1 MRCRLFFLIFF
12 IIPIAFRKNAYYLCS
27 FQMQKTMNYPDLYSQ
42 EEQFEMDRLFDVLLN
57 AWTGKKTDDDI
68 ELVRKAYEFAALAH
82 KDVRRKS
89 GEPYIFHPIAVAII
103 VADEIGMGATS
114 ITSALLHD
122 VVEDTEYT
130 VEFISQE
137 FGPKVAR
144 VVKGLTKLSNI
155 DFQNSIESIQAENY
169 RKIVNTLSEDIR
181 VILVKLADRLHN
193 MRTLQSM
200 AHHKQ
205 LKIASETMSFYAPLA
220 YRLGLYAIKMELE
233 NLCLKYINPQVYESI
248 SKQLEEIR
256 ENKIKELEE
265 FAEPIRKELNKIGI
279 KAEIKI
285 IERRQSGIWE
295 RMQKFGFSLDEIYDV
310 YVLRII
316 IDCPLEEEKIKCWQ
330 TFGVLTMYYRPNNS
344 KLRDWISFPKTN
356 GYESI
361 HAVFM
366 SKQGN
371 WIETQI
377 RTEKMDLIAE
387 RGVMAYLK
395 YINDTNYAENSLK
408 LWIDNVKD
416 LTNSDDSSAI
426 EFLNSFKLDLF
437 NDEIFVFT
445 PKGEMKCLPKGAS
458 VLDFA
463 YMIHSEIG
471 NHCVGANV
479 NKKLTTIDYVLNMGD
494 QVEIITS
501 EYQNPREQYFD
512 YLVTSIAK
520 SRLKAGIKDYRKN
533 FKEEGKSKLETI
545 FKKLKIDFSRQN
557 RNYIVEKAKLERRID
572 LYYYVALGK
581 ITEQDIESL
590 FKESHGNS
598 TSNLLLKILTFG
610 LAGSTP
616 KPEDTKNA
624 EVENNDLDY
633 TISECC
639 KPIPGDDV
647 VVISFPNQPLQI
659 HRPDCPKAISLMSQ
673 YGNNIVK
680 AKWQFSDNIAFMA
693 TLKISGVNKRGFGVE
708 LISELSNNFKLDLY
722 SIKMQSEG
730 GMVDVVV
737 SFYVNNLKQL
747 ETIIADI
754 KRMPLVKKVARVERN
769 IEC

>member
-1 MRCRLFFLIFF
+1 MQFS
-12 IIPIAFRKNAYYLCS
+12 NAE
-27 FQMQKTMNYPDLYSQ
+27 TMNYPDTYSH
-42 EEQFEMDRLFDVLLN
+42 EEQLEMDRLYDVLLD
-57 AWTGKKTDDDI
+57 AWSGKKTDDDI
-68 ELVRKAYEFAALAH
+68 EQVRKAYEFAALAH
-82 KDVRRKS
+82 KDARRKS

-103 VADEIGMGATS
+103 VAQEIGMGVTS

-169 RKIVNTLSEDIR
+169 RKIVNTLAEDIR

-233 NLCLKYINPQVYESI
+233 NLCLKYINPQVYDSI
-248 SKQLEEIR
+248 SKQLDEIR
-256 ENKIKELEE
+256 DRKIKELEE
-265 FAEPIRKELNKIGI
+265 FAEPIRKELINIGI

-285 IERRQSGIWE
+285 LERSQSGIWE
-295 RMQKFGFSLDEIYDV
+295 RMQKFGISLDEIYDV

-316 IDCPLEEEKIKCWQ
+316 IDCPIEVEKIRCWQ
-330 TFGVLTMYYRPNNS
+330 TFGVLTMYYRPNNA
-344 KLRDWISFPKTN
+344 KLRDWLSFPKTN

-377 RTEKMDLIAE
+377 RTEKMNLIAE

-416 LTNSDDSSAI
+416 LTNSDVSSAI

-445 PKGEMKCLPKGAS
+445 PKGEMKCLPKGSS

-501 EYQNPREQYFD
+501 EFQHPKEQYFD
-512 YLVTSIAK
+512 FLVTSLAK
-520 SRLKAGIKDYRKN
+520 SRLKAGIKDYKKMY
-533 FKEEGKSKLETI
+533 KEDGKSKLEEI
-545 FKKLKIDFSRQN
+545 FKKLNVDFSRQN
-557 RNYIVEKAKLERRID
+557 RNLVVEKAGLANRLD
-572 LYYYVALGK
+572 LYYNVATGT
-581 ITEQDIESL
+581 ITYQDIEPL
-590 FKESHGNS
+590 FRNGSRNN
-598 TSNLLLKILTFG
+598 SNLLLKILTFG
-610 LAGSTP
+610 LVGSNS
-616 KPEDTKNA
+616 KQ
-624 EVENNDLDY
+624 EVAKSEEHKHNDLGY

-659 HRPDCPKAISLMSQ
+659 HRPDCQKAISLMSQ
-673 YGNNIVK
+673 FGNNIVK
-680 AKWQFSDNIAFMA
+680 AKWQFSDDIAFMA
-693 TLKISGVNKRGFGVE
+693 TLKISGINKKGFGVE
-708 LISELSNNFKLDLY
+708 LISALSNDFKLDLY

-747 ETIIADI
+747 ETIISDI
-754 KRMPLVKKVARVERN
+754 KRMNLVKKVTRVERN
-769 IEC
+769 TES

>member
-1 MRCRLFFLIFF
+1 
-12 IIPIAFRKNAYYLCS
+12 
-27 FQMQKTMNYPDLYSQ
+27 MQKTMNYPDTYSH
-42 EEQFEMDRLFDVLLN
+42 EEQLEMDRLYDVLLD
-57 AWTGKKTDDDI
+57 AWSGKKTDGDI
-68 ELVRKAYEFAALAH
+68 EQVRKAYEFAALAH
-82 KDVRRKS
+82 KDARRKS

-103 VADEIGMGATS
+103 VAQEIGMGVTS

-144 VVKGLTKLSNI
+144 VVKGLTKLSSI

-233 NLCLKYINPQVYESI
+233 NLCLKYINPQVYDSI
-248 SKQLEEIR
+248 SKQLDEIR
-256 ENKIKELEE
+256 DRKIKELEE
-265 FAEPIRKELNKIGI
+265 FAEPIRKELINIGI

-285 IERRQSGIWE
+285 LERSQSGVWE
-295 RMQKFGFSLDEIYDV
+295 RMQKFGISLDEIYDV

-316 IDCPLEEEKIKCWQ
+316 IDCPIEEEKIKCWQ
-330 TFGVLTMYYRPNNS
+330 TFGVLTMYYRPNNA
-344 KLRDWISFPKTN
+344 KLRDWLSFPKTN

-377 RTEKMDLIAE
+377 RTERMNLIAE

-416 LTNSDDSSAI
+416 LTNSDVSSAI

-501 EYQNPREQYFD
+501 EFQNPKEQYFD
-512 YLVTSIAK
+512 CLVTSLAK
-520 SRLKAGIKDYRKN
+520 SRLKAGIKDYKKM
-533 FKEEGKSKLETI
+533 FKEDGKAKLEEM
-545 FKKLKIDFSRQN
+545 FKKLNVDFSRQN
-557 RNYIVEKAKLERRID
+557 RNLVVEKAGLANRLD
-572 LYYYVALGK
+572 LYYNVSMGIVTYQ
-581 ITEQDIESL
+581 EIEPL
-590 FKESHGNS
+590 FKNGNRNN
-598 TSNLLLKILTFG
+598 SNILLKILTFG
-610 LAGSTP
+610 LVGTNS
-616 KPEDTKNA
+616 KQEDTK
-624 EVENNDLDY
+624 VEEHEHNDSGY

-639 KPIPGDDV
+639 KPIPGDNV
-647 VVISFPNQPLQI
+647 VAISFPSQPLQI
-659 HRPDCPKAISLMSQ
+659 HRPDCQKAISLMSQ
-673 YGNNIVK
+673 FGNNIVK
-680 AKWQFSDNIAFMA
+680 AKWQFSEDLAFMA
-693 TLKISGVNKRGFGVE
+693 TLKISGINKKGFGVE
-708 LISELSNNFKLDLY
+708 LITTLSNDFKLDLY

-754 KRMPLVKKVARVERN
+754 KRMNLVKKVTRVERN
-769 IEC
+769 TDN